1 MFLFF
6 LNLLFNSFSFS
17 FIQSQLKIFACEFC
31 NKIFKFRHSLVAHLR
46 THTQEKPFQCPHC
59 DYASGI
65 KGKPGLLC
73 HTVEAQ
79 AIT

>member
-1 MFLFF
+1 MIYIFFNLFS
-6 LNLLFNSFSFS
+6 LS

-46 THTQEKPFQCPHC
+46 THTREKPFQCPHC

-65 KGKPGLLC
+65 KGKTRLSGQP
-73 HTVEAQ
+73 VE
-79 AIT
+79 T